1 MYVTTVLPSKYFK
14 FLYVE
19 ARGSRH
25 ECKTLHIMCNK
36 FPKQPGFEQCPYLG
50 RTRPCFTGQRV
61 QRSIPIRMEM
71 VLNQVCSNCGNAR
84 LPDGRFCLFCGDL
97 LSEPN
102 SKGIVP
108 SQPTKPLAPS
118 APTGLALADYAGFW
132 LRAWAGAI
140 DVALEVSG
148 ALVLTY
154 AIDLVLRRFGRLLG
168 ISPNVL
174 KVATGMAF
182 ILILAVGSWLYCA
195 FTESSSWRA
204 TVGKRI
210 LGLQVVTAEGDRIG
224 FGQATVRHFMKFL
237 SLFFLTIGFMM
248 AGWTERRQALHD
260 IPSDCLVI
268 RVPRERSFSLLH
280 G

>member
-1 MYVTTVLPSKYFK
+1 MEIVLD
-14 FLYVE
+14 
-19 ARGSRH
+19 
-25 ECKTLHIMCNK
+25 
-36 FPKQPGFEQCPYLG
+36 
-50 RTRPCFTGQRV
+50 
-61 QRSIPIRMEM
+61 
-71 VLNQVCSNCGNAR
+71 QVCSNCGNAR

-97 LSEPN
+97 LSESGP
-102 SKGIVP
+102 KGLVS
-108 SQPTKPLAPS
+108 SQPSKPLASP
-118 APTGLALADYAGFW
+118 APTELALPDYAGFW

-140 DVALEVSG
+140 DVALEASG
-148 ALVLTY
+148 ALLLTF
-154 AIDLVLRRFGRLLG
+154 AIDLALRRFGRLLG
-168 ISPNVL
+168 ISPFVS

-204 TVGKRI
+204 TVGKRV
-210 LGLQVVTAEGDRIG
+210 LGLQVVTADGDKVG

-248 AGWTERRQALHD
+248 AGWTKRRQALHD

-268 RVPRERSFSLLH
+268 RVPPEKNFSLLR